1 MAELTP
7 GEPQTANDYP
17 SRTTE
22 AVKSVLLEIGQVLG
36 SFKGKFAVVGG
47 GVPWLLL
54 DNEDMPHVGTVDVDL
69 ALDAEALGD
78 GEYVTLVDALKDA
91 GYEQR
96 KDTHRRFQ
104 LVRSVPARD
113 GGPAIDIVV
122 DFLMPKGAD
131 IEKNIPPLLSEFAVI
146 RADGAELALRYPQMT
161 AITGNMIGGGKN
173 KVEIAVA
180 SIPALLVMKGHALGK
195 RDKRKDAYDI
205 YYCIFN
211 YADGIEA
218 LAEACKPLLEYKEA
232 VQGYNFIKEKF
243 SELEMLGPTYVRK
256 FVEDSDLLAGR
267 TSDQWQRDA
276 YGQVSAWVKALGI

>member
-1 MAELTP
+1 MAQLTA
-7 GEPQTANDYP
+7 GEPQSANDYP
-17 SRTTE
+17 NRTTE

-69 ALDAEALGD
+69 VLDAEALGD
-78 GEYVTLVDALKDA
+78 GEYVTLVEAMKNA

-96 KDTHRRFQ
+96 RDAHKRFQ
-104 LVRSVPARD
+104 LVRSVPAAD

-122 DFLMPKGAD
+122 DFLMPKDAD

-211 YADGIEA
+211 YPEGIEA
-218 LAEACKPLLEYKEA
+218 LAAACKPLLEFKQA
-232 VQGYNFIKEKF
+232 VEGYAFIKEKF
-243 SELEMLGPTYVRK
+243 AELEMLGPTYVRK

-267 TSDQWQRDA
+267 SPEQWQQDA
-276 YGQVSAWVKALGI
+276 FGQVTAWVKALGI